1 MFRKW
6 LMVSAVC
13 LAMALIMFGG
23 VLGSTGGKAT
33 SVAGIFDSFY
43 ENYWKEQGP
52 ENGNLDI
59 VYDEEVPL

>member
-6 LMVSAVC
+6 LMVPAVC

-43 ENYWKEQGP
+43 ENYWKP
-52 ENGNLDI
+52 
-59 VYDEEVPL
+59 